1 MPREACRANGPK
13 LDAYAQKSVILRA
26 FRAGNSPMSKRKSSE
41 VLSFQD
47 LILKLQQY
55 WAERG

>member
-1 MPREACRANGPK
+1 
-13 LDAYAQKSVILRA
+13 
-26 FRAGNSPMSKRKSSE
+26 MSKQEASA

-55 WAERG
+55 WAERGCVILQPYD

>member
-1 MPREACRANGPK
+1 MGKE
-13 LDAYAQKSVILRA
+13 
-26 FRAGNSPMSKRKSSE
+26 KSSE

-55 WAERG
+55 WAERGCVVM